1 MKTKKSK
8 TVVVIDDKS
17 YIPEVTAFKVRNKWT
32 PKELLELDTY
42 TNNLDLKSKLQS
54 YIDIDNIEKFT
65 SELINIELPNRK
77 IISIC
82 KSKLN
87 IYNKELI
94 IHPLNKN
101 KYIILGQSYRFKPT
115 SKFQQ
120 SSKVYSVEQSKD
132 ELEPYTS
139 IENDLSF
146 LKDYTFG
153 VELETVG
160 VPLQK
165 SEANALGFHELYDGS
180 IIGPE
185 YTTGIMTYN
194 NFHHL
199 EYFLKLLKTTSL
211 HDHTCSLHIH
221 VGNVKY
227 SDSNL
232 CSIYSLFQRLQEDLN
247 LLIAPYKKD
256 YKFLY
261 NKQKDHCQNLPLIPD
276 LNATAIKDLFKLPH
290 RSDLTEYIARSN
302 KWNLLGRYYT
312 VNFLNYI
319 CKQFPNNTI
328 ELRSLQ
334 MSFNYDYVLTWL
346 IINTAIID
354 YATKNSKKVLDK
366 REKIQIEDVL
376 SHFITNEKIL
386 QKVLNNYHK
395 IKNIIYNKKY
405 LDNDLNTNSMY
416 LDDNLSSIEPIINS
430 SVVTSSSAYVDL
442 IKIKSAKKIVNNY
455 DITDDHIRLK
465 GFAINALGNYS
476 FPSDDDMQLLIKI
489 IKNAMLFA
497 YSPTFKSYE
506 KYVTFGS
513 NVKCNNDNL
522 LFSRIDI
529 EWYCLIENNTLSLVV
544 KQDGLVKIEEI
555 DISELYSSEN
565 INSAREALN
574 RFSSYRIPS
583 QPSRIIFNTD
593 GTVTISEDEET
604 SNSMS
609 VDPVNQEEEE

>member
-8 TVVVIDDKS
+8 TVVVINDKS

-42 TNNLDLKSKLQS
+42 TNSLDLKSKLQS
-54 YIDIDNIEKFT
+54 YTDIDNIEKFT
-65 SELINIELPNRK
+65 SELINVELPNKK

-94 IHPLNKN
+94 VHPLNKN
-101 KYIILGQSYRFKPT
+101 KYIILGQSYRFRPT

-120 SSKVYSVEQSKD
+120 NSKVYSVEQSKD
-132 ELEPYTS
+132 KLEPYTI
-139 IENDLSF
+139 IENELNF

-153 VELETVG
+153 IELETVG
-160 VPLQK
+160 MPLQK
-165 SEANALGFHELYDGS
+165 SEVNALGFHELYDGS

-185 YTTGIMTYN
+185 YTTGIMNYN

-199 EYFLKLLKTTSL
+199 EYFLKLLNTISL

-227 SDSNL
+227 TDSNL

-276 LNATAIKDLFKLPH
+276 LNVTAIKDLFKLPH
-290 RSDLTEYIARSN
+290 GSNLTEYITRSN

-319 CKQFPNNTI
+319 CKEFPNNTV

-354 YATKNSKKVLDK
+354 FAVKNNKKVLDK

-376 SHFITNEKIL
+376 SHFIANEKIL

-416 LDDNLSSIEPIINS
+416 LDDSLNSIEPIINS
-430 SVVTSSSAYVDL
+430 NVVINSSAYTDL
-442 IKIKSAKKIVNNY
+442 IKIKSAKKIINDY

-465 GFAINALGNYS
+465 GFILNVSGNYS
-476 FPSDDDMQLLIKI
+476 FPNDDDMKLLIKA
-489 IKNAMLFA
+489 IKNDMLSV
-497 YSPTFKSYE
+497 YSPTIRQHE
-506 KYVTFGS
+506 KYVIFGS
-513 NVKCNNDNL
+513 KIICSSGNM
-522 LFSRIDI
+522 LFNRIDI
-529 EWYCLIENNTLSLVV
+529 YWYCLIENNTLSLVV
-544 KQDGLVKIEEI
+544 TQDQLIKIEEI

-565 INSAREALN
+565 MSSAREALN
-574 RFSSYRIPS
+574 RFSSYRMPS
-583 QPSRIIFNTD
+583 PPRIIFNTD

-609 VDPVNQEEEE
+609 VDPVNQEEE